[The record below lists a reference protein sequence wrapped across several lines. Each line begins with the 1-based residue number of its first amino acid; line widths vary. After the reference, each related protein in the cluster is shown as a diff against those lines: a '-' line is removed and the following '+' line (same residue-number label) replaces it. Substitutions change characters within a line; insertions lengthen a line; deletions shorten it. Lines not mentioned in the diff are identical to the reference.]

1 MLNKIQSVCP
11 AQKIAI
17 IGAGAVGAT
26 TAYTLMF
33 KNLASEVI
41 LIDVNEAKEEG
52 EVLDISDGL
61 CFAETGCVVG
71 ASFKDAADAD
81 VIILTAGAAQKPG
94 ETRLDLVNKNK
105 AICASV
111 FKEIGKI
118 KSTAVIIVVAN
129 PVDIVTYMAQELSGL
144 PLGQVFGT
152 GTGLDTAR
160 LKTAIGKKLGVYP
173 QSVDG
178 FVMGEHGDS
187 EFVPWS
193 TVSVGGV
200 SGGKLFSES
209 EQKAIADDVRTE
221 VYEIIHRKGAT
232 FYGIAA
238 VTTDIVEAVLFNQ
251 HKVMPASTR
260 LNNYNGVSGVCL
272 GVPAVIG
279 RSGVEKVW
287 SVELTAGEKKRF
299 KKSAETIKQYLKK

>member
-1 MLNKIQSVCP
+1 MSTKTHNICP
-11 AQKIAI
+11 AQKIAV

-26 TAYTLMF
+26 TAYTLMI
-33 KNLASEVI
+33 KNLASQVI

-52 EVLDISDGL
+52 EVLDIGDAL
-61 CFAETGCVVG
+61 CFSETGCVLG
-71 ASFKDAADAD
+71 ASYRDAANAD

-105 AICASV
+105 AITTAI
-111 FKEIGKI
+111 FKQIGKI
-118 KSTAVIIVVAN
+118 KPTAVIIVVSN
-129 PVDIVTYMAQELSGL
+129 PVDIITYLVQELSGL
-144 PLGQVFGT
+144 PRGQVFGT

-160 LKTAIGKKLGVYP
+160 LRTAVGKHLNVYP

-187 EFVPWS
+187 EFVAWS
-193 TVSVGGV
+193 TVGVGGANAV
-200 SGGKLFSES
+200 DLISAPEREKIA
-209 EQKAIADDVRTE
+209 KAVRTE
-221 VYEIIHRKGAT
+221 VYEIISRKGAT

-238 VTTDIVEAVLFNQ
+238 VTTDVVEAVLFNQ

-260 LNNYNGVSGVCL
+260 LENYLGVSGVCI

-279 RSGVEKVW
+279 RSGVERVW
-287 SVELTAGEKKRF
+287 SVKLSADEKKKF
-299 KKSAETIKQYLKK
+299 QASAKKLKEFQK

>member
-1 MLNKIQSVCP
+1 MSQQNSTCP
-11 AQKIAI
+11 AQKIAV
-17 IGAGAVGAT
+17 IGAGAVGST
-26 TAYTLMF
+26 TAYTLML

-52 EVLDISDGL
+52 EVLDIGDGL
-61 CFAETGCVVG
+61 CFGETGCVVG
-71 ASFKDAADAD
+71 ANFKDAGNADI
-81 VIILTAGAAQKPG
+81 IILTAGAAQKPG

-105 AICASV
+105 AICTSV

-129 PVDIVTYMAQELSGL
+129 PVDIVTYLAQELSGL
-144 PLGQVFGT
+144 PLNQVFGT

-160 LKTAIGKKLGVYP
+160 LKTAIGKHLGVYP
-173 QSVDG
+173 QSVNG

-200 SGGKLFSES
+200 SGKDLFTPA
-209 EQKAIADDVRTE
+209 EQKTIADSVRTE
-221 VYEIIHRKGAT
+221 VYEIINRKGAT

-238 VTTDIVEAVLFNQ
+238 VTSDIVEAVLFNQ

-260 LNNYNGVSGVCL
+260 LDNYNGVSGVCL

-287 SVELTAGEKKRF
+287 PVALTAEEKKRF
-299 KKSAETIKQYLKK
+299 QKSAETIKQYLK

>member
-1 MLNKIQSVCP
+1 MNDHNTCP
-11 AQKIAI
+11 AQKIAV
-17 IGAGAVGAT
+17 IGTGAVGAT
-26 TAYTLMF
+26 TAYTLML

-52 EVLDISDGL
+52 EVLDIGDGL
-61 CFAETGCVVG
+61 CFAETGCVIG
-71 ASFKDAADAD
+71 ANFKDAAQAD
-81 VIILTAGAAQKPG
+81 IIILTAGAAQKPG

-105 AICASV
+105 AICRSV

-118 KSTAVIIVVAN
+118 KPTAIIIVVAN
-129 PVDIVTYMAQELSGL
+129 PVDIVTYLAQELSGL
-144 PLGQVFGT
+144 PPDQVFGT

-160 LKTAIGKKLGVYP
+160 LKTAIGKQLGVSP
-173 QSVDG
+173 QNVDG

-193 TVSVGGV
+193 AVNIGGV
-200 SGGKLFSES
+200 NAQDLFTTKQR
-209 EQKAIADDVRTE
+209 EQIAASVRTE
-221 VYEIIHRKGAT
+221 VYEIINRKGAT

-238 VTTDIVEAVLFNQ
+238 VTADIVEAVLFNQ

-260 LNNYNGVSGVCL
+260 LENYQGVSGVCL

-279 RSGVEKVW
+279 RNGVEKVW
-287 SVELTAGEKKRF
+287 PVKLSSAEKKQF
-299 KKSAETIKQYLKK
+299 QKSAQTIKQFLR